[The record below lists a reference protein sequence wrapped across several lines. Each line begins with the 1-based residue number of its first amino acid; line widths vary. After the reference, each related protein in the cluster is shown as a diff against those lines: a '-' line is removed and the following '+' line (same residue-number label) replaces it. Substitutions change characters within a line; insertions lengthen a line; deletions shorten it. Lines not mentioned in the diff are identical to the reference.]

1 MKISRLTNVNFLDAN
16 TTLIVKSRLCIIIMS
31 LIDTNQSECKG
42 VKKNGSKFANS
53 IATIRIIGSEL
64 HAL

>member
-1 MKISRLTNVNFLDAN
+1 
-16 TTLIVKSRLCIIIMS
+16 MS